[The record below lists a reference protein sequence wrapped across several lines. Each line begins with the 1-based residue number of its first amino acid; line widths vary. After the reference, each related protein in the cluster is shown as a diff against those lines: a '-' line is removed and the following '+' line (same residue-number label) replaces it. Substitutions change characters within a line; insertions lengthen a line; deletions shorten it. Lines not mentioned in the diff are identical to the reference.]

1 MEKDHEQAW
10 RTKLHDTIYE
20 SNTKAGKAFDVAL
33 LVFILASILVV
44 MLDSISYYHKLMDI
58 FFIFSNGS
66 SRPCLL
72 SNIFYAW

>member
-44 MLDSISYYHKLMDI
+44 MLDSTHLPH
-58 FFIFSNGS
+58 F
-66 SRPCLL
+66 
-72 SNIFYAW
+72 